1 MTELNYGFKKRA
13 LRWRLVVLMLCILS
27 FIFVAC
33 ELCLGSVS
41 YPVSD
46 VIRVLMGETVDG
58 VSYAVNHVRLPRM
71 MGAVFS
77 GFAFGVAGYVF
88 QNLLRNPLASP
99 DVIGISA
106 GTSTAAVFLILVVG
120 LRGSIVSVL
129 AMIFGIATAVVIY
142 RLSVIK
148 GHFTYGRMIL
158 IGIGIAA
165 LLRAVTSY
173 LLAKAA
179 EYEAATTM
187 QWLSG
192 SLNDV
197 QMTDIPA
204 LMAVVGV
211 ITIILAS
218 LTRHMEI
225 IPLGDD
231 FAVALGLNTRL
242 TYSLMIIAAVILV
255 SFATSVTGP
264 IASVSFL
271 SGPIA
276 SSLAGKGKSSLIP
289 AGLVGTVLTL
299 GADLVAFHAFPVHY
313 PVGVVTGLLGA
324 PYMLY
329 LLIRMNKRGVN

>member
-1 MTELNYGFKKRA
+1 MTELNAGYKKRT
-13 LRWRLVVLMLCILS
+13 LRWRLVVLVLLSITLILS
-27 FIFVAC
+27 AC
-33 ELCLGSVS
+33 ELCFGSVS
-41 YPVSD
+41 YPIGD
-46 VIRVLMGETVDG
+46 VIRVLLGETIDG
-58 VSYAVNHVRLPRM
+58 VSYAVESVRLPRM

-88 QNLLRNPLASP
+88 QTLLHNPLASP

-106 GTSTAAVFLILVVG
+106 GAVFAILVLG
-120 LRGSIVSVL
+120 LRGSIVSLL
-129 AMIFGIATAVVIY
+129 AMIFGIATALIIY
-142 RLSVIK
+142 KLSVIK

-158 IGIGIAA
+158 IGIGISA

-179 EYEAATTM
+179 EYDVGTTM

-192 SLNDV
+192 SLNGV
-197 QMTDIPA
+197 QMEDVPA
-204 LMAVVGV
+204 LVLVVGI
-211 ITIILAS
+211 ITIPLVS

-225 IPLGDD
+225 IPLGDN
-231 FAVALGLNTRL
+231 FAVSLGLNTRL
-242 TYSLMIIAAVILV
+242 TYSVMIIGAVILV

-264 IASVSFL
+264 IASVAFL

-276 SSLAGKGKSSLIP
+276 ASLAGKGKSSLIP

-299 GADLVAFHAFPVHY
+299 GADLVAFHAFWVHY
-313 PVGVVTGLLGA
+313 PVGVITGLLGA

-329 LLIRMNKRGVN
+329 LLIRMNRRGVN